1 MGKSRVTPLKQVTI
15 PRLEL
20 TAATVAVRTNKM
32 ILKEL
37 EIPVQRSNFWTDSM
51 TVLRYIKNTT
61 SRFHTFVANRL
72 AVIHE
77 GSNIFDWRYIS
88 TKLNPADPASRG
100 VSAEGLLRM
109 DQWIV
114 PPDFLLKST
123 NEWPDSLNY
132 DSDIVCTSDPE
143 IKKVHVSV
151 STIVSSQPNQDN
163 WFDLLNKLID
173 HHSSWYSLKRSVGWI
188 LKVQFEKLNLDKEKV
203 DSKICLSVTDMNEA
217 ERAVLIAIQ
226 LQVFSS
232 EISAISDGSD
242 HVKRDSYL
250 RNLDP
255 ILDDSLLR
263 VGGRLHESNMP
274 MESKHPVIL
283 PKNHHLSD
291 LILRHIHLELK
302 HSGRN
307 HMLSRLREKY
317 WIVNAPTA
325 IRKLISKCVVCRKQG
340 SRIEQKMANLPED
353 RLLPNEPLF
362 TRVGVDYFGPFEV
375 KIKRS
380 HVKRYGVIF
389 TCLASRAVHLEVAAS
404 LDTNSYINALRRFIA
419 RRGQVV
425 KIRSDNGTNFV
436 GAEKEL
442 KRSISDWNVEQIHDV
457 MLQRNIDW
465 QFNPPA
471 GSHHGGVWE
480 RLIRSV
486 RKVMNSVIK
495 EQILDDESLHTL
507 MCEIESILNSRRITR
522 NTDSHRD
529 LEPLTPNHLLL
540 MKQKPNLPP
549 GVFCKTDNYCRRR
562 WRQIQYMVNLFWQR
576 WIHAYLPL
584 LQERQK

>member
-1 MGKSRVTPLKQVTI
+1 MVTGETVLIPDTTMLASIKIYCSPLCLKPSGFGEIVAADLHHFADASEIGYGVVSYLRIEKEEGSNTYCSFITRKSRVTPLKQVTI

-20 TAATVAVRTNKM
+20 TAATVA
-32 ILKEL
+32 
-37 EIPVQRSNFWTDSM
+37 
-51 TVLRYIKNTT
+51 
-61 SRFHTFVANRL
+61 
-72 AVIHE
+72 
-77 GSNIFDWRYIS
+77 
-88 TKLNPADPASRG
+88 
-100 VSAEGLLRM
+100 
-109 DQWIV
+109 
-114 PPDFLLKST
+114 
-123 NEWPDSLNY
+123 
-132 DSDIVCTSDPE
+132 
-143 IKKVHVSV
+143 
-151 STIVSSQPNQDN
+151 
-163 WFDLLNKLID
+163 
-173 HHSSWYSLKRSVGWI
+173 
-188 LKVQFEKLNLDKEKV
+188 
-203 DSKICLSVTDMNEA
+203 
-217 ERAVLIAIQ
+217 

-242 HVKRDSYL
+242 HVKRDSYI

-340 SRIEQKMANLPED
+340 SRVGEQKMANLPED
-353 RLLPNEPLF
+353 RSLANEPLF

-404 LDTNSYINALRRFIA
+404 LDTDSYINALRRFIA

-457 MLQRNIDW
+457 I
-465 QFNPPA
+465 
-471 GSHHGGVWE
+471 
-480 RLIRSV
+480 
-486 RKVMNSVIK
+486 
-495 EQILDDESLHTL
+495 
-507 MCEIESILNSRRITR
+507 
-522 NTDSHRD
+522 
-529 LEPLTPNHLLL
+529 
-540 MKQKPNLPP
+540 
-549 GVFCKTDNYCRRR
+549 RR
-562 WRQIQYMVNLFWQR
+562 WGQIQYMANLFWQR

-584 LQERQK
+584 LQERQKWQEIKRNLQIGDVILVVDSNAARNSWPMGIIVETIPDRAGLIHGETKMKTSNSTNTTGPVHKQDMCETLVTANIIEAGTSTNTNTTVNLEPIHKLDIADNLK